1 MRVFTRFSYSHSIL
15 TTTHPM
21 PQTISPRKKPL
32 QARSAFTVQAI
43 LDAAARVLAQ
53 DSLGGFNTNRVAEV
67 AGVSVGSLYQ
77 YFPNK
82 DGLTAALIAYEQD
95 RLAQA
100 VESCV
105 AAGRDASLRNALAL
119 LVQIAI
125 EHQWGN
131 PRYAAALDHEE
142 KRLPVSEQLQ
152 TIQVRLVTA
161 VAQLLRR
168 HLLPLPE
175 RKLLQLA
182 KDCVVICKALV
193 EAESA
198 DASQLALPDL
208 RKRVVDW
215 LMHRLQPHQAS

>member
-1 MRVFTRFSYSHSIL
+1 MRVFTRFSYSHS
-15 TTTHPM
+15 THATMTLM
-21 PQTISPRKKPL
+21 PLTISPRKLPL

-53 DSLGGFNTNRVAEV
+53 DSLDGFNTNRVAEV

-82 DGLTAALIAYEQD
+82 DALTAALITYEQD

-100 VESCV
+100 VEACV
-105 AAGRDASLRNALAL
+105 AAGRDASLRNALEQ

-125 EHQWGN
+125 EHQWGS

-142 KRLPVSEQLQ
+142 KRLPVSATLQ
-152 TIQVRLVTA
+152 IIQGRLVSA
-161 VAQLLRR
+161 VSQLLRR
-168 HLLPLPE
+168 HLAPMPE
-175 RKLLQLA
+175 RALMQLA
-182 KDCVVICKALV
+182 KDCVLICKALI
-193 EAESA
+193 EAEPA
-198 DASQLALPDL
+198 DASLKNL

-215 LMHRLQPHQAS
+215 LMQRLQLCALK